1 MITNLFNPSDESEL
15 NRLLQSTTV
24 VVDCYAPWCAP
35 CKIIGPI
42 FEQISTE
49 IPSVSFLKVNIEL
62 FPEFAKQNNIRNV
75 PTIIIFKNNAPS
87 TKLIGF
93 TSEQKLRDFITI
105 NA

>member
-1 MITNLFNPSDESEL
+1 MNINLFNPSNKSEL
-15 NRLLQSTTV
+15 NALLQSATV

-49 IPSVSFLKVNIEL
+49 LPSVSFLKVNIEL